1 MVIPRWRR
9 GLVMAAV
16 LIGACLVGAP
26 TAHAAET
33 LLSQGKPATASSS
46 ENAAFPASAAVD
58 GSSGTRWSSAFSD
71 PQWLQVDLGAPAQI
85 TRVALTWETAAA
97 RAFQIQVSNDA
108 TTWTSIYSTTT
119 STGGNQSLTVTGTG
133 RYVRMYGT
141 QRTTQSGYSLWE
153 FQVFGGG
160 GATGGGSLGANVI
173 VFSPSMSSASVQSQA
188 DAIFR
193 QQESNQFGSQRYVL
207 AFQPGTYNGLN

>member
-1 MVIPRWRR
+1 
-9 GLVMAAV
+9 
-16 LIGACLVGAP
+16 
-26 TAHAAET
+26 
-33 LLSQGKPATASSS
+33 ASST

-58 GSSGTRWSSAFSD
+58 GNTGTRWSSAFSD

-85 TRVALTWETAAA
+85 TRVALNWETAAA

-119 STGGNQSLTVTGTG
+119 STGGNQSLTVTSTA

-141 QRTTQSGYSLWE
+141 QRTTQYGYSLWE

-160 GATGGGSLGANVI
+160 TTGGGSLGANVI
-173 VFSPSMSSASVQSQA
+173 VFTPSMSSASIQGQA
-188 DAIFR
+188 DALFLPR
-193 QQESNQFGSQRYVL
+193 
-207 AFQPGTYNGLN
+207 A